1 MQLMMQSHCKA
12 DHCARA
18 APTSSAESHEHCF
31 CRADPPCLQSWLKD
45 ASNTFKGIDGP
56 FSAGYAA
63 LTAGLLGAGIGYIVA
78 PGLTLG
84 GVSQPLAMHH
94 WQCTRQCID
103 VKNLDM

>member
-1 MQLMMQSHCKA
+1 MVPPAPSKA
-12 DHCARA
+12 WILLRIS
-18 APTSSAESHEHCF
+18 PTLSLLYYPAVL
-31 CRADPPCLQSWLKD
+31 PCLQSWLKD

-84 GVSQPLAMHH
+84 GVSH
-94 WQCTRQCID
+94 D
-103 VKNLDM
+103 